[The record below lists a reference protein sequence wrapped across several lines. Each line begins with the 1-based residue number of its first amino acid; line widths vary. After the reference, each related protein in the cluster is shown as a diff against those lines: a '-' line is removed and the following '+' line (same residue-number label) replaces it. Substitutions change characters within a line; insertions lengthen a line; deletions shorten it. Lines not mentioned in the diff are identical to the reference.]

1 MQDRSEEYLETILYL
16 TERQGMAKTSEI
28 AEELGVSPPSV
39 TEMIQKLSKDGYVEY
54 VPYYGVTLT
63 EHGRKEA
70 LRVKRRH
77 RLLETFLV
85 NFLGIE
91 KDDAHEEACKL
102 EHVISDDMER
112 RFCSLMDH
120 PKKCPDGNP
129 IARASCCSEEKSL
142 HDPVI

>member
-1 MQDRSEEYLETILYL
+1 MYQDRSEEYLETILYL

-39 TEMIQKLSKDGYVEY
+39 TEMIQKLSEGGYVEY
-54 VPYYGVTLT
+54 VPYYGVRLT

-70 LRVKRRH
+70 SRIRRRH

-85 NFLGIE
+85 NFLGIG

-102 EHVISDDMER
+102 EHTVSDDVEY

-120 PKKCPDGNP
+120 PKKCPDGNL
-129 IARASCCSEEKSL
+129 IARASCCVEEDVS
-142 HDPVI
+142 P